1 MSLNIIIS
9 FASIDRWC
17 SLFNRPSSLD
27 TVTFEEQLDQLEE
40 FWDSEVP
47 RAGEVGA
54 LGWKTWESSG
64 RPETHS
70 SPGGATPT
78 KSSSLD
84 PYIRWALDEQA
95 ARNSLPTRGIHENA
109 DEDPYSTVLFSDIR
123 PFLIDLQSLQ
133 AKQSFRLV
141 WLSFL
146 GIHIPGLSSSIHDIN
161 VPNMDDRWS
170 ATHFASTNFLSSI
183 FPSDADARALTADA
197 QAGVLLGR
205 EREYSSIFGPVKNWG
220 FDALTPLEGIGSDK
234 YSMIARQDLAGADAA
249 VIRQVF
255 QQCRITAVD
264 PAWDALYLAFEGA
277 LDPKG
282 YVYLATVIARY

>member
-1 MSLNIIIS
+1 M
-9 FASIDRWC
+9 
-17 SLFNRPSSLD
+17 FNRPPSID
-27 TVTFEEQLDQLEE
+27 TVTFDEQLDQLEE

-47 RAGEVGA
+47 RAGEA
-54 LGWKTWESSG
+54 SAMGWKAWVSSG
-64 RPETHS
+64 RPEAHS
-70 SPGGATPT
+70 SLGRAPAT

-95 ARNSLPTRGIHENA
+95 FGHSLPTRGIDENS

-123 PFLIDLQSLQ
+123 PFLIDLRAPR
-133 AKQSFRLV
+133 AKESFRLI

-146 GIHIPGLSSSIHDIN
+146 GIPIPGLASSIHDIN
-161 VPNMDDRWS
+161 IPNMDDKWS

-234 YSMIARQDLAGADAA
+234 YSMIARQDLAGADTA

-264 PAWDALYLAFEGA
+264 PAWDALCLAFEGA
-277 LDPKG
+277 LDLKG
-282 YVYLATVIARY
+282 YVQLATVIARY